1 MSSDLITIARSGA
14 AAARAAL
21 DVTAQNI
28 ANANS
33 ENYARRSLT
42 LAEVSSTG
50 SVAYYSSNA
59 HAGVRVEQVRRTDSI
74 WLQNEARR
82 TASDLARADAELS
95 GLRGAESAV
104 EQTGIYPALVE
115 FEAALG
121 ALRADPLNEALRA
134 AVLEQGRA
142 VADTMRL
149 SDGAL
154 QASGAQ
160 LRFEAQAGVE
170 AVNNAA
176 QELARVNTALVRTQ
190 PGTTGYVNLLDRRD
204 AQLSRLAE
212 QVGVSVSYE
221 PNGAANVRIGDASGP
236 LLVDGAMTGSFAMT
250 ANADGTVA
258 FTLDGASAAP
268 ASGALA
274 GKALA
279 LTAARDLGTEL
290 DALALQLV
298 TTVNTA
304 QANGVDPSGAAGG
317 PFFSG
322 TDANTIAIAMS
333 SGSGIATAPA
343 GAPSG
348 SRETGN
354 LDALR
359 SALANDGPTS
369 SADRMLFTVAG
380 KVGTREVTRDALGS
394 LAESASIALMAESG
408 VDLDR
413 EAANLVRYQQAFQA
427 SGRVI
432 QTAADIFDTIL
443 GIR

>member
-1 MSSDLITIARSGA
+1 MASDLITIARSGT

-33 ENYARRSLT
+33 ENYSRRSLT
-42 LAEVSSTG
+42 LAEVSTTG
-50 SVAYYSSNA
+50 SVAYYSSSS
-59 HAGVRVEQVRRTDSI
+59 HAGVRLEQVRRTDSV

-82 TASDLARADAELS
+82 TASDLARADAELT

-104 EQTGIYPALVE
+104 EQTGVYPALVE
-115 FEAALG
+115 FEATLG

-142 VADTMRL
+142 VADTIRM
-149 SDGAL
+149 SDTAL
-154 QASGAQ
+154 DASGAQ
-160 LRFEAQAGVE
+160 LRFEAQAGVD
-170 AVNNAA
+170 AVNIAA

-204 AQLSRLAE
+204 AQLSKLAE
-212 QVGVSVSYE
+212 QVGISVSYAA
-221 PNGAANVRIGDASGP
+221 NGAANVRIGDASGP
-236 LLVDGAMTGSFAMT
+236 LLVDGAVTGSFAMS

-258 FTLDGASAAP
+258 FTMGGSNAAP

-279 LTAARDLGTEL
+279 LTATRDLGTEL

-304 QANGVDPSGAAGG
+304 QANGVDPTGAQGH

-322 TDANTIAIAMS
+322 TDAGTIAIALT
-333 SGSGIATAPA
+333 SGTGIATAPA
-343 GAPSG
+343 GAPAG

-359 SALANDGPTS
+359 SALANGGPTS

-380 KVGTREVTRDALGS
+380 KVSTREVTRDALGS

>member
-1 MSSDLITIARSGA
+1 MSSDLITIGRSGA

-21 DVTAQNI
+21 DVAAQNI

-33 ENYARRSLT
+33 ENYSRRSLT
-42 LAEVSSTG
+42 LAEVSTTG
-50 SVAYYSSNA
+50 SVAYYASNA
-59 HAGVRVEQVRRTDSI
+59 HAGVRVEQVRRTDSV

-95 GLRGAESAV
+95 GLRGAENAV
-104 EQTGIYPALVE
+104 EQAGIYSALVE
-115 FEAALG
+115 FEASLG
-121 ALRADPLNEALRA
+121 ALRADPLSEALRA

-142 VADTMRL
+142 VADTLRL
-149 SDGAL
+149 SAGAL
-154 QASGAQ
+154 EASGAQ

-170 AVNNAA
+170 TVNNAA
-176 QELARVNTALVRTQ
+176 QELARINTALVRTQ
-190 PGTTGYVNLLDRRD
+190 PGTTGFANLLDRRD
-204 AQLSRLAE
+204 AQLAALSA
-212 QVGVSVSYE
+212 QIGISVSYQ
-221 PNGAANVRIGDASGP
+221 PNGVASVRIGDASGP
-236 LLVDGAMTGSFAMT
+236 LLVDEASTAPYAMST
-250 ANADGTVA
+250 NADGTVA
-258 FTLDGASAAP
+258 FTLGGASAGP

-279 LTAARDLGTEL
+279 LTATRDLGAEL
-290 DALALQLV
+290 DALAVQLV
-298 TTVNTA
+298 TTVNAA
-304 QANGVDPSGAAGG
+304 QASGVDPAGAPGQ

-322 TDANTIAIAMS
+322 TDAASIAVTLA

-343 GAPSG
+343 GAPAG

-359 SALANDGPTS
+359 SALANGGPTS
-369 SADRMLFTVAG
+369 AADRMLFTLAG
-380 KVGTREVTRDALGS
+380 KVGTREVTRDALAS
-394 LAESASIALMAESG
+394 LAESASIALLAESG
-408 VDLDR
+408 VDLDA

>member
-1 MSSDLITIARSGA
+1 MGSDLITIGRSGA

-33 ENYARRSLT
+33 ENYSRRSLT
-42 LAEVSSTG
+42 LAEVSTTG

-59 HAGVRVEQVRRTDSI
+59 HAGVRVEQVRRSDSV

-82 TASDLARADAELS
+82 TSSDLARADAELA
-95 GLRGAESAV
+95 GLRGAENAV
-104 EQTGIYPALVE
+104 EQAGIYPALVE
-115 FEAALG
+115 FEASLG

-142 VADTMRL
+142 VADTLRL

-154 QASGAQ
+154 AASGAQ
-160 LRFEAQAGVE
+160 LRFEAQAGVG
-170 AVNNAA
+170 AVNAAA
-176 QELARVNTALVRTQ
+176 QELARINTALVRTQ
-190 PGTTGYVNLLDRRD
+190 PGTTGHANLLDRRD
-204 AQLSRLAE
+204 AQLAALSG
-212 QVGVSVSYE
+212 QVGISVSYQ
-221 PNGAANVRIGDASGP
+221 PNGVASVRIGDASGP
-236 LLVDGAMTGSFAMT
+236 PLVDEASVATYAMSE
-250 ANADGTVA
+250 NADGTVT
-258 FTLDGASAAP
+258 FTLGGTSAAP

-274 GKALA
+274 GKVLA
-279 LTAARDLGTEL
+279 LTAARDLGAEL
-290 DALALQLV
+290 DALAVQLV
-298 TTVNTA
+298 SKVNAA
-304 QANGVDPSGAAGG
+304 QAAGVDPSSAPGQ

-322 TDANTIAIAMS
+322 TDAASIAVVLA

-343 GAPSG
+343 GAPAG

-359 SALANDGPTS
+359 SALANGGPTS
-369 SADRMLFTVAG
+369 AADRMLFTLAG
-380 KVGTREVTRDALGS
+380 KVGTREVTRDALAS
-394 LAESASIALMAESG
+394 LAESASIALLAESG
-408 VDLDR
+408 VDLDA